1 MLNCLDLWIKHC
13 CNKTWKCYTL
23 LYIFCC
29 RSSNYSSIMCMNRI
43 VKSLKVD
50 YFHIFVTIFNT
61 FPYKHNGMLMMYFVF
76 KKCLYI
82 KYVQDL

>member
-1 MLNCLDLWIKHC
+1 
-13 CNKTWKCYTL
+13 
-23 LYIFCC
+23 
-29 RSSNYSSIMCMNRI
+29 MNRI

-82 KYVQDL
+82 KYVQDLHPRLFWV